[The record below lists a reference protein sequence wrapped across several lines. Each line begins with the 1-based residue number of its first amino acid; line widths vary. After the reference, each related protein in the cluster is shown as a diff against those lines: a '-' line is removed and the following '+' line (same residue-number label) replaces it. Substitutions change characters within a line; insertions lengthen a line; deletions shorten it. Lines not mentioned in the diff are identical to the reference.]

1 MQVSLQ
7 YEADDCAQD
16 SESISTSFQFYLP
29 SVFVANHR
37 KMLQS
42 EAILRWES
50 TKNLERGTNPRWD
63 LFLTEVQSRSCPSPT
78 CFSELS
84 RFCLR
89 FISRRVNL
97 HLKK

>member
-29 SVFVANHR
+29 SVFV
-37 KMLQS
+37 QS